1 MRKKILKLLRE
12 TEKESSL
19 TNTWQEYYESE
30 DGNYKITEC
39 IDFPNYRY
47 VAQTLDNKGLHFNA
61 VKSELKR
68 MEKDGLVSIDI
79 QDGYQYAERLDDL
92 RGLPEMEG
100 EKKTESVILTT
111 KGKSGWKYFVYQT
124 VENRIAFLSLIISV
138 IAVLISIYLI
148 ILSQNFRPLLD
159 FPNNPV
165 KILRNFRL

>member
-12 TEKESSL
+12 TEKKSGL
-19 TNTWQEYYESE
+19 KNIWQEYLESE
-30 DGNYKITEC
+30 EGNYKTTEH

-47 VAQTLDNKGLHFNA
+47 VAQALDNGSLHFNA

-100 EKKTESVILTT
+100 EKKTESLILTT
-111 KGKSGWKYFVYQT
+111 KGKSKWKYFLYQI
-124 VENRIAFLSLIISV
+124 VENPIAFFSLIIS
-138 IAVLISIYLI
+138 ITAILISIYL
-148 ILSQNFRPLLD
+148 R
-159 FPNNPV
+159 
-165 KILRNFRL
+165 